1 MLRDLKKKLKESQ
14 KEISELKEAYSRLQK
29 QFESVK
35 QHTDQ
40 SAIEKATDSC
50 LRFLEVYAT
59 KSQLENIVTWKSL
72 DEGERLNEEDPHP
85 TCILTPKYPKIRVDL
100 RIKLQIEAEAKNT
113 KNGNSKNATHLFRLF
128 IQNIFTDNSFWCK
141 NSQKAI
147 YKEHTELIDAII
159 S

>member
-1 MLRDLKKKLKESQ
+1 MDARCDKYEDHVERLETKLEESR

-59 KSQLENIVTWKSL
+59 KSQLENVVTWKSL
-72 DEGERLNEEDPHP
+72 DEGDRLNED
-85 TCILTPKYPKIRVDL
+85 
-100 RIKLQIEAEAKNT
+100 
-113 KNGNSKNATHLFRLF
+113 
-128 IQNIFTDNSFWCK
+128 
-141 NSQKAI
+141 
-147 YKEHTELIDAII
+147 YK
-159 S
+159 